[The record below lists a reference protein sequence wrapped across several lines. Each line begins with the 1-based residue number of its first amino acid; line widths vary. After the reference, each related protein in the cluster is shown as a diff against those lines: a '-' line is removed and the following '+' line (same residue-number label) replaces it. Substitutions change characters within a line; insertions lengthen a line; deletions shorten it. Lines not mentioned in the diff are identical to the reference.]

1 MKYHARSHSN
11 DTLRNTTAPARRR
24 WRSVLA
30 AWLAVVG
37 FALAAPVALAQ
48 TVSAAPRVK
57 LPFPSFEL
65 PDRSQGD
72 RAISRLANR
81 LPDVAAWYGM
91 SVPQFTRLMREDR
104 TAWLDRKG
112 RVLFQEEIQ
121 LPLQTVTSPLTAD
134 PLSPSLE
141 PYDQTFRLHSRA
153 GARRTVYLN
162 FVGATLTNTAWNSN
176 GNTITAMPFDLDGV
190 PYSFSNAEL
199 ERIQYIWKRVAESY
213 SLFDVDVTTEPPPAD
228 KLTRS
233 SSSDDTFGTTVL
245 ITQRSFYSCSCGGV
259 AYLSVF
265 DDVGDFYKPALV
277 FYDALGG
284 GNEKYVADAIAH
296 EAGHNM
302 GLGHDGTSTSGYYT
316 GHGSGATGWA
326 PIMGVGYYQQLVQWS
341 KGEYAGANNTQDDYV
356 VMQNTGLPIRPDD
369 HGDAIAAAT
378 AMPSSTA
385 NGVTTFSG
393 SGVIERQ
400 SDVDFFSFAA
410 GAGSVTVNVSP
421 APRGPMLDALA
432 TLRNSAGSIL
442 ATSNPTESLPAT
454 LTANITTPGTYY
466 VSVDGVGKG
475 DPLTAGFTDYGSVG
489 QYVVSVTTQ
498 ATASQPPTA
507 VLSATPTSGTA
518 PLTVNFNAAGST
530 DSDGTIVSYAWNFG
544 DGGSQTGG
552 ATAQRTYSS
561 AGTYTA
567 SLTVTDNAGLTD
579 SKTVVITVQQ
589 QATTYALTVSKAGTG
604 SGTVSSSPTGINCG
618 ASCTANYANGTSV
631 TLTAAPATGSIFAG
645 WSGACSGASS
655 TCTVSMTAA
664 RAVTATF
671 NAVSYALT
679 VSKGGMGTGSV
690 VSSPAGIDCGASCT
704 ASYAYGSSVTLTAT
718 PATGATFAG
727 WSGACS
733 GTSSTCTVSMTSANA
748 VTATFNSVN
757 YALTVSKAG
766 MGTGTVTSS
775 PAGVS
780 CGASCTANYAYG
792 TSVTLTVAPAAGA
805 TFAGWSGA
813 CSGTSSTCTV
823 SMTSARAVTASFDV
837 LKTTSVANIA
847 MSLRA
852 ASFGRTSALASV
864 TVRDGSGNLVSGA
877 TVTGTWSGTV
887 SGSASLVTN
896 SSGQADFISARVR
909 AATGSTFTFSVTGI
923 TLSGYAYNAA
933 GNVETSDSITVGGA
947 QRPTAVPTA
956 DRTSGA
962 APLTVNFSAAGS
974 SDADGSIVSYAW
986 NFGDGSQGSGD
997 SSAHTYG
1004 VLGTYTATLTVTDN
1018 AGLTDTKPVT
1028 ITVGTPGSGP
1038 TMSVAN
1044 IDMSLRAASFGRTNA
1059 LASVTV
1065 RDGSGNLVS
1074 GATVTGTWS
1083 GAVSGN
1089 ASLVTNSSGQA
1100 DFRSGRVNAAAG
1112 STFTFTVTGITLPGY
1127 AYNSARNVE
1136 TSDSITR

>member
-37 FALAAPVALAQ
+37 FALAAPAALAQ

-104 TAWLDRKG
+104 TVWLDRKG
-112 RVLFQEEIQ
+112 RVFFQEEVQ
-121 LPLQTVTSPLTAD
+121 LPLQGVTAPLTTD

-141 PYDQTFRLHSRA
+141 PYDQTFKLHSRP
-153 GARRTVYLN
+153 GAKRTVYLN

-228 KLTRS
+228 RLTRS

-284 GNEKYVADAIAH
+284 GSEKYVADAIAH

-302 GLGHDGTSTSGYYT
+302 GLGHDGTSSSGYYT

-356 VMQNTGLPIRPDD
+356 VMQNTGLPLRLDD
-369 HGDAIAAAT
+369 HGNAIAAAT

-475 DPLTAGFTDYGSVG
+475 DPLTTGFTDYGSVG

-530 DSDGTIVSYAWNFG
+530 DSDGTIASYAWNFG

-552 ATAQRTYSS
+552 ATAQRTYST
-561 AGTYTA
+561 AGTHTA

-579 SKTVVITVQQ
+579 TKSVTISVQQ
-589 QATTYALTVSKAGTG
+589 QVTTYALTVSKTGTG
-604 SGTVSSSPTGINCG
+604 TGTVSSSPAGISCG
-618 ASCTANYANGTSV
+618 ATCTANYSSGTSV
-631 TLTAAPATGSIFAG
+631 TLTAA
-645 WSGACSGASS
+645 
-655 TCTVSMTAA
+655 
-664 RAVTATF
+664 
-671 NAVSYALT
+671 
-679 VSKGGMGTGSV
+679 
-690 VSSPAGIDCGASCT
+690 
-704 ASYAYGSSVTLTAT
+704 

-733 GTSSTCTVSMTSANA
+733 GTGSCTVSMTQARA
-748 VTATFNSVN
+748 VTATFNSAS
-757 YALTVSKAG
+757 YALTVSKG
-766 MGTGTVTSS
+766 GLGTGAVNSN
-775 PAGVS
+775 PAGID
-780 CGASCTANYAYG
+780 CGADCVENYSYG
-792 TSVTLTVAPAAGA
+792 ATVALTATPAAGA
-805 TFAGWSGA
+805 TFAGWSGPCSGTGTCTVGMTEARAVAATFNAATYALTVGKAGAGTGTVSSSPAGISCGADCAENYASGTSVTLTATPAAGSTFAGWAGA
-813 CSGTSSTCTV
+813 CSGTSTTCTV
-823 SMTSARAVTASFDV
+823 SMSATRAVTGSFGAA
-837 LKTTSVANIA
+837 KTTSVADIA
-847 MSLRA
+847 MSLRRF
-852 ASFGRTSALASV
+852 ASGRADALASV
-864 TVRDGSGNLVSGA
+864 TVRDSNGNVVPGA
-877 TVTGTWSGTV
+877 AVTGTWSGV
-887 SGSASLVTN
+887 VGGNASLLTN
-896 SSGQADFISARVR
+896 SSGKADFRSARVR
-909 AATGSTFTFSVTGI
+909 ASTGSV
-923 TLSGYAYNAA
+923 
-933 GNVETSDSITVGGA
+933 
-947 QRPTAVPTA
+947 
-956 DRTSGA
+956 
-962 APLTVNFSAAGS
+962 
-974 SDADGSIVSYAW
+974 
-986 NFGDGSQGSGD
+986 
-997 SSAHTYG
+997 
-1004 VLGTYTATLTVTDN
+1004 
-1018 AGLTDTKPVT
+1018 
-1028 ITVGTPGSGP
+1028 
-1038 TMSVAN
+1038 
-1044 IDMSLRAASFGRTNA
+1044 
-1059 LASVTV
+1059 
-1065 RDGSGNLVS
+1065 
-1074 GATVTGTWS
+1074 
-1083 GAVSGN
+1083 
-1089 ASLVTNSSGQA
+1089 
-1100 DFRSGRVNAAAG
+1100 
-1112 STFTFTVTGITLPGY
+1112 FTFTVTGITLSGY
-1127 AYNSARNVE
+1127 TYDATRNVE